1 MAIGYN
7 PTSVTTGLVL
17 LLDPA
22 NPKSYKYQ
30 ENLFYYSEQL
40 GNTSYYG
47 NTNYYNITTGTSNT
61 YTNAVNTGSLVFS
74 PTGST
79 TTNIVTGI
87 TTSQQYAYLYQSYNT
102 SFSGVYTYS
111 MYARPGT
118 TSTITLIHGTNGF
131 YAPNG
136 TSTVYIT
143 VTVNLATTQM
153 TLRGLS
159 QNSSNTNSINDFS
172 WGAVPAANGWTRY
185 WVTANLTTSTQGGAY
200 PLLSVSSGFY
210 LNVPGGTVDSYGKYM
225 YAWGM
230 QLQQNNYLNTYYPTT
245 NTIITPSNTLIDLS
259 GSNNTGTLTSYVGSG
274 QFPPVYNGSNGGIF
288 NMSLNGYITTN
299 SYISTYYNNATT
311 GGYSNNP
318 YITTQIPQT
327 YFNSTL
333 SNFTISTW
341 FKFDPYYIINTNDS
355 GGQIAGADYFGGWG
369 ISWKCTTSSYTVF
382 SAVRDVSS
390 NIYNVNFTPNLNTWY
405 NAVMVYN
412 TATSSQSFYINNTL
426 IGTANILTLQYSI
439 TAGIYFGVGS
449 AQLYGGAGYG
459 TAFPGVFGP
468 THLYNRALRVDEIN
482 QNFAAYR
489 GRFGI

>member
-7 PTSVTTGLVL
+7 PTAVTTGLVL

-30 ENLFYYSEQL
+30 ENLFYYSEQINNSSYYTNTPVYNIYI
-40 GNTSYYG
+40 GTTNTNTSSVVYAP
-47 NTNYYNITTGTSNT
+47 N
-61 YTNAVNTGSLVFS
+61 
-74 PTGST
+74 GST
-79 TTNIVTGI
+79 NSNYLVQNNTLSNFAFVSQSYS
-87 TTSQQYAYLYQSYNT
+87 TTSP
-102 SFSGVYTYS
+102 GVYTYS
-111 MYARPGT
+111 TYMQAGT
-118 TSTITLIHGTNGF
+118 TSTATIIHGTNG
-131 YAPNG
+131 YNSAN
-136 TSTVYIT
+136 TSTVWIT
-143 VTVNLATTQM
+143 LLVNLLTGSV

-159 QNSSNTNSINDFS
+159 QGPGNVNSVNDFT
-172 WGAVPAANGWTRY
+172 WGSVPAANGWTRY
-185 WVTANLTTSTQGGAY
+185 WVTGNFSTSTQNSLWPINAI
-200 PLLSVSSGFY
+200 SSGVY
-210 LNVPGGTVDSYGKYM
+210 IGVAGSTAASYGTGYWR
-225 YAWGM
+225 WGE

-245 NTIITPSNTLIDLS
+245 NTIITPSKTLIDLS

-382 SAVRDVSS
+382 SAVRDVAS

-405 NAVMVYN
+405 NAIMVYN

-449 AQLYGGAGYG
+449 AQLYGGGGAS

-468 THLYNRALRVDEIN
+468 THLYNRALSVDEIN